1 MRLAFLGPRGT
12 FSEEAALRYAPDAEM
27 RPFPTI
33 AAAAAA
39 VAGGDIDEAV
49 APIENSLQ
57 GAVTETLDLL
67 IHEEGYRV
75 KRELNLS
82 VVHNLMASPGLAI
95 DAIQR
100 VYSHPQALGQ
110 CREYLGRNLP
120 HAELAAALSTAGA
133 VEQAANAD
141 VPSAAI
147 APKRAATLYGA
158 AVLAEGIQDDDSN
171 VTRFVVLAASDAE
184 STGDDKTS
192 ICFSFDDDRPGML
205 FDVMGEFAHAGINL
219 TKVES
224 RPTREALGRYYFLV
238 DLSGHRNDPAVAA
251 ALERVERSVSL
262 LKVFGSYPR
271 YKG

>member
-120 HAELAAALSTAGA
+120 HARACRGAQHRRGRRAGRERGCA
-133 VEQAANAD
+133 VRRDRAQAGGN
-141 VPSAAI
+141 PL
-147 APKRAATLYGA
+147 R
-158 AVLAEGIQDDDSN
+158 
-171 VTRFVVLAASDAE
+171 R
-184 STGDDKTS
+184 
-192 ICFSFDDDRPGML
+192 
-205 FDVMGEFAHAGINL
+205 
-219 TKVES
+219 S
-224 RPTREALGRYYFLV
+224 RLGRRHTGRRQQRHPLRRARGRATRSPPGTTRPQFA
-238 DLSGHRNDPAVAA
+238 SRSTTTGPACC
-251 ALERVERSVSL
+251 ST
-262 LKVFGSYPR
+262 
-271 YKG
+271 